1 MKQIFSPA
9 LQQFSKKTEIGKQ
22 RNTSVCVIYTRVS
35 SREQAENNS
44 SLESQK
50 RYCSEYA
57 LRKGYRVAEYFGG
70 TFESAKNDERKEFKR
85 MIEFVR
91 KNGGIDT
98 ILVYS
103 YDRFSRSGT
112 NASYLS
118 EELKKIGVKV
128 MAVSQEVDT
137 NTPSGRFQQ
146 NIFYLF
152 GQFDN
157 EQRKDKV
164 VKGMIEN
171 IRNGYWVGATPFGY
185 INLNRKDKAKNHNYS
200 INQDGEL
207 LKKGF
212 QLKADGNL
220 TNKEIVSHLNKMG
233 CKIHYKSFVR
243 ILSNPFYIGYIAS
256 SLTPGELYKG
266 KHPAL
271 VSEEMFMKA
280 KRVISQNPHNGI
292 SKEFKTET
300 LPLKGFAK
308 DEISLSPF
316 TGYQQKG
323 IYYYKTRHEGTCVN
337 INAEYLNNRFK
348 DNLKHFEFES
358 GSLSELRENILELL
372 EIGLESKIKEQ
383 LQTKKK
389 LSELVHKIEKLE
401 ERYVQGE
408 FDSVLFQKFSQ
419 KYQAEKAELEKL
431 LPSTEIN
438 SSNLIQ
444 IVNKGLEI
452 AGNISE
458 TWALSRFDDKRKLQS
473 LVFPEEI
480 LYNKQK
486 DIVRTPRINSIF
498 APIPIL
504 SDILKNNKKGH
515 LYKSDLNSHLV
526 DPTRIEL
533 ISTLI
538 RLSEFLPENLP

>member
-1 MKQIFSPA
+1 MKQTISPA
-9 LQQFSKKTEIGKQ
+9 LQQFSKQTEAGKQ

-57 LRKGYRVAEYFGG
+57 QEKGYRVAEYFGG

-185 INLNRKDKAKNHNYS
+185 TNLNRKDKAKES
-200 INQDGEL
+200 QLFNQ
-207 LKKGF
+207 
-212 QLKADGNL
+212 
-220 TNKEIVSHLNKMG
+220 
-233 CKIHYKSFVR
+233 
-243 ILSNPFYIGYIAS
+243 
-256 SLTPGELYKG
+256 
-266 KHPAL
+266 
-271 VSEEMFMKA
+271 
-280 KRVISQNPHNGI
+280 
-292 SKEFKTET
+292 
-300 LPLKGFAK
+300 
-308 DEISLSPF
+308 
-316 TGYQQKG
+316 
-323 IYYYKTRHEGTCVN
+323 
-337 INAEYLNNRFK
+337 
-348 DNLKHFEFES
+348 S
-358 GSLSELRENILELL
+358 GR
-372 EIGLESKIKEQ
+372 GVIKERFSVKSRWEPNQ
-383 LQTKKK
+383 QRNSFP
-389 LSELVHKIEKLE
+389 SE
-401 ERYVQGE
+401 
-408 FDSVLFQKFSQ
+408 
-419 KYQAEKAELEKL
+419 
-431 LPSTEIN
+431 
-438 SSNLIQ
+438 
-444 IVNKGLEI
+444 
-452 AGNISE
+452 
-458 TWALSRFDDKRKLQS
+458 
-473 LVFPEEI
+473 
-480 LYNKQK
+480 
-486 DIVRTPRINSIF
+486 
-498 APIPIL
+498 
-504 SDILKNNKKGH
+504 
-515 LYKSDLNSHLV
+515 
-526 DPTRIEL
+526 
-533 ISTLI
+533 
-538 RLSEFLPENLP
+538 